1 MLRNIPRIVT
11 MIAFRVAV
19 IAFAVTAALPAVTQA
34 QAQTVWPN
42 KPIKLV
48 VPFPPGGGSDVIA
61 RTIGARLA
69 VRLGQP
75 MVIEN
80 RSGAGGTLATEA
92 VVKSPADGYTLL
104 FTTTAMPTNA
114 ASGRKLPFDL
124 LKDLA
129 PIGQIGATP
138 LLIVAPAISPV
149 KSLRQMID
157 LARAKP
163 NGINYGSSGIG
174 SMSHIGMEL
183 VAAEAKVQML
193 HVPYKGTSLAMT
205 DLVSGQLHAVLG
217 TFATLWQ
224 LVESG
229 KLRALAVTGA
239 QRSTFA
245 PNLPT
250 VAEAGLPGAQID
262 FWWGVMVPARMPPD
276 VVKRLNDE
284 LNTVLG
290 QSETREALARE
301 GAVPKPGSP
310 DDFGKLMAFEV
321 ARWSKVIKDA
331 NIRMD

>member
-1 MLRNIPRIVT
+1 
-11 MIAFRVAV
+11 MIASNVAA
-19 IAFAVTAALPAVTQA
+19 ISAAIAVTALLPAATH
-34 QAQTVWPN
+34 AQTQSQTSWPS
-42 KPIKLV
+42 KPIKLM

-61 RTIGARLA
+61 RTIGARLSA
-69 VRLGQP
+69 RLGQQ

-138 LLIVAPAISPV
+138 LIIVAPAISPV

-224 LVESG
+224 LVEAG

-239 QRSTFA
+239 QRSAFA

-262 FWWGVMVPARMPPD
+262 FWWGIMAPARMPPD

-284 LNTVLG
+284 LNTVLA
-290 QSETREALARE
+290 QPETREALARE
-301 GAVPKPGSP
+301 GAIPKPGSP
-310 DDFGKLMAFEV
+310 EEFGKLMAFEV
-321 ARWSKVIKDA
+321 ARWSKLIKDA
-331 NIRMD
+331 NIRME